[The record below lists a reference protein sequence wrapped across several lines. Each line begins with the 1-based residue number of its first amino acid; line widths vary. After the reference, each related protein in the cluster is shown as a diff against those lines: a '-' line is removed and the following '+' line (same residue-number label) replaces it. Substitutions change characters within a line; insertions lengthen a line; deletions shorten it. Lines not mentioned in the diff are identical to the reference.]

1 MNEYGYSELPATR
14 FSHTINMITE
24 NEFIMYGGI
33 KGNVISSKMV
43 NEVWSYNLIT
53 NQWL

>member
-24 NEFIMYGGI
+24 NEFICIYESFSFI
-33 KGNVISSKMV
+33 KH
-43 NEVWSYNLIT
+43 
-53 NQWL
+53 